1 MEQRQFKRIHFL
13 QGVSVDADGE
23 HYDTH
28 CLDISLRGI
37 LLARPDHAPW
47 RKGQAVTVTLTLAP
61 EQHIIM
67 QCTLVHLDDA
77 VAGCLCETTDIDSLT
92 ELRRL
97 LELNLANPQELH
109 RELAELIRG
118 TV

>member
-1 MEQRQFKRIHFL
+1 MEQRQFKRIYFL

-47 RKGQAVTVTLTLAP
+47 RKG
-61 EQHIIM
+61 
-67 QCTLVHLDDA
+67 
-77 VAGCLCETTDIDSLT
+77 
-92 ELRRL
+92 RRL
-97 LELNLANPQELH
+97 LLRSPWHQSSILLCSVLWFIWTMRWPVVYVKPPTL
-109 RELAELIRG
+109 

>member
-1 MEQRQFKRIHFL
+1 
-13 QGVSVDADGE
+13 
-23 HYDTH
+23 
-28 CLDISLRGI
+28 
-37 LLARPDHAPW
+37 
-47 RKGQAVTVTLTLAP
+47 
-61 EQHIIM
+61 M